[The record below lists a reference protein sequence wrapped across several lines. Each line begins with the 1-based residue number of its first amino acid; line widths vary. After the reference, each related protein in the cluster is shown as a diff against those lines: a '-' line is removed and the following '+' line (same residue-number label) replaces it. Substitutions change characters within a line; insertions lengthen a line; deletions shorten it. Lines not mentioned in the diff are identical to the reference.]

1 METILISW
9 LEAYTGHSV
18 SKDTTFDSLNFD
30 IFDEAVV
37 VDFVKSQFGANVN
50 KQEQWF
56 KSVKDL
62 LDEIASGT

>member
-9 LEAYTGHSV
+9 LEEYTGHTV
-18 SKDTTFDSLNFD
+18 TKFTTFNSLNFD

-37 VDFVKSQFGANVN
+37 VDFVKSQFGVNVN

-56 KSVKDL
+56 ESVKDL
-62 LDEIASGT
+62 VDEITNST